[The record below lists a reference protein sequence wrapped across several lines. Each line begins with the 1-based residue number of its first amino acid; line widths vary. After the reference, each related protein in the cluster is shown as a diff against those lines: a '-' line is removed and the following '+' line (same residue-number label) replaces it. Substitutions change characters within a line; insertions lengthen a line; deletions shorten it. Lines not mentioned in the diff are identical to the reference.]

1 MIKVFLLHFVRQMD
15 FFQVMILIRD
25 YLKKSNWQAL
35 KIETQ
40 ATEFEI
46 RLQAFDDALKE
57 SRKSGKT
64 KKLHELDDLRDEMVI
79 GLYKQ
84 VKSLLN
90 YPVVT
95 VAQAAQSL
103 WFIMEKHG
111 LQIQDLPVREESG
124 TLKKLLQDLSTP
136 ESLANL
142 QTTSSAAWKESLEAY
157 SKEYDDLYSDR
168 TVVEASYEVGRAKVE
183 RGNTQGAFADLCEQ
197 INALGRVNGMEPY
210 KDLSDFINRTVD
222 AARITAQQRSTMA
235 KNTESKAAAAQ
246 KE

>member
-25 YLKKSNWQAL
+25 YLKKLDWTAL
-35 KIETQ
+35 RIETQ
-40 ATEFEI
+40 ATEFEM
-46 RLQAFDDALKE
+46 RLQAFDNALKE
-57 SRKSGKT
+57 SRKTGKT
-64 KKLHELDDLRDEMVI
+64 TRLHELDELRDEMVI

-90 YPVVT
+90 YPVVS
-95 VAQAAQSL
+95 VAEAAQRL
-103 WFIMEKHG
+103 WFHMEKHG
-111 LQIQDLPVREESG
+111 TQIQDLPVREESG
-124 TLKKLLQDLSTP
+124 TLIKLLQYLNTP

-157 SKEYDDLYSDR
+157 SKQYDDLYSDR
-168 TVVEASYEVGRAKVE
+168 TLVEASYEVARAKVE
-183 RGNTQGAFADLCEQ
+183 RGNTQTAFAELCEQ
-197 INALGRVNGMEPY
+197 INALGRVNGAEPY

-235 KNTESKAAAAQ
+235 KNSENKAADAAQ
-246 KE
+246 K

>member
-25 YLKKSNWQAL
+25 YLKKLDWKAL

-40 ATEFEI
+40 ATEFET
-46 RLQAFDDALKE
+46 RLQAFDNALKE

-111 LQIQDLPVREESG
+111 LKIQDLPVREESG
-124 TLKKLLQDLSTP
+124 TLIKLLQDLNTP

-142 QTTSSAAWKESLEAY
+142 QTTSSAAWKESLERY
-157 SKEYDDLYSDR
+157 SKQYDDLYSDR

-183 RGNTQGAFADLCEQ
+183 RGKTQDAFAELCEQ
-197 INALGRVNGMEPY
+197 INALGRVNGMEFY

-235 KNTESKAAAAQ
+235 QNTESKAAAAAQ
-246 KE
+246 K